1 MIDNRKIIHIDMD
14 AFYASIE
21 QRDNPKYKGKPL
33 IVGGDPNRRGVVATC
48 SYEAR
53 KYGIHSAMPS
63 LTAYNL
69 CPKAIF
75 VRPRM
80 DVYKNVSRKVMDIL
94 HDYSDLVEPLS
105 LDEAFID
112 VTNTKMCNGSAT
124 LIALE
129 IKDRIW
135 NELGLTASAGVSFN
149 KFLAKMAS
157 DYKKPNGITIITRDK
172 SEEFIKKISIGK
184 FFGVGRVTKNKL
196 NNIGVFTGEDLL
208 KLSEEELIN
217 IFSDRGK
224 SLYEFARGI
233 DNRAVNPYRIRK
245 SIGKERT
252 LREDIEEYDD
262 MLEILEGLAEMVFN
276 TMSLLNKKGRTV
288 TLKVKFS
295 NFKHITRSNTLESSI
310 KNKDEIMEAIK
321 ELLGL
326 VDFTGKK
333 VRLLGITISS
343 LEDDL
348 IVEEK
353 SQQLS
358 FDV

>member
-1 MIDNRKIIHIDMD
+1 MEIDRKIIHIDMD

-21 QRDNPKYKGKPL
+21 QRDNPEYKGKPL

-53 KYGIHSAMPS
+53 KFGIHSAMPS
-63 LTAYNL
+63 LTAYKL

-75 VRPRM
+75 LRPRIEI
-80 DVYKNVSRKVMDIL
+80 YKMVSRKVMNIL
-94 HDYSDLVEPLS
+94 HEYSELVEPLS

-112 VTNTKMCNGSAT
+112 VTKSEKYKGSAT

-129 IKDRIW
+129 IKERIFM
-135 NELGLTASAGVSFN
+135 ELGLTASAGVSFN

-157 DYKKPNGITIITRDK
+157 DYKKPNGITVITK
-172 SEEFIKKISIGK
+172 ENSEKFIKNLPIGK

-196 NNIGVFTGEDLL
+196 NNIGVFKGKDLL
-208 KLSEEELIN
+208 KFSESELIE
-217 IFSDRGK
+217 IFSEKGK

-233 DNRAVNPYRIRK
+233 DNRPVNPYRIRK
-245 SIGKERT
+245 SIGKEIT
-252 LREDIEEYDD
+252 LREDLEEKEE
-262 MLEILEGLAEMVFN
+262 MIKILEDIAEKVCSN
-276 TMSLLNKKGRTV
+276 LTILNKKGKTI

-295 NFKHITRSNTLESSI
+295 DFKHITRSITLEHFV
-310 KNKDEIMEAIK
+310 KDKIEIMEQIESLMK
-321 ELLGL
+321 I
-326 VDFTGKK
+326 VNFKNKK

-343 LEDDL
+343 LEENI
-348 IVEEK
+348 IVEK
-353 SQQLS
+353 SEQLS

>member
-1 MIDNRKIIHIDMD
+1 MKENRKIIHIDMD

-63 LTAYNL
+63 LTAYKL

-75 VRPRM
+75 IRPRM
-80 DVYKNVSRKVMDIL
+80 EVYKKVSRQVMNIL
-94 HDYSDLVEPLS
+94 NEYSNLVEPLS
-105 LDEAFID
+105 LDEAFVD
-112 VTNTKMCNGSAT
+112 VTKSKRCKGSAT

-129 IKDRIW
+129 IKEKIFK
-135 NELGLTASAGVSFN
+135 EVGLTASAGVSFN

-157 DYKKPNGITIITRDK
+157 DFRKPDGITVIT
-172 SEEFIKKISIGK
+172 EENSKDFIRNLPIGK

-196 NNIGVFTGEDLL
+196 NNIGVFKGEDLL
-208 KLSEEELIN
+208 KFSEEELID

-224 SLYEFARGI
+224 ILYEFSRGI
-233 DNRAVNPYRIRK
+233 DNRPVNPYRIRK
-245 SIGKERT
+245 SIGKEIT
-252 LREDIEEYDD
+252 LREDIEDIEE
-262 MLEILEGLAEMVFN
+262 MIEILERIAERV
-276 TMSLLNKKGRTV
+276 SESLCLLNKKGKTV
-288 TLKVKFS
+288 TLKVKF
-295 NFKHITRSNTLESSI
+295 NDFKHITRSITLEHFL
-310 KNKDEIMEAIK
+310 KEKKEIMECVKDLISI
-321 ELLGL
+321 
-326 VDFTGKK
+326 VDFKNKK

-343 LEDDL
+343 LEEN
-348 IVEEK
+348 IITEERE
-353 SQQLS
+353 QLS

>member
-1 MIDNRKIIHIDMD
+1 MKENRKIIHIDMD

-63 LTAYNL
+63 LTAYKL

-75 VRPRM
+75 IRPRM
-80 DVYKNVSRKVMDIL
+80 EVYKKVSRQVMNIL
-94 HDYSDLVEPLS
+94 NEYSNLVEPLS
-105 LDEAFID
+105 LDEAFVD
-112 VTNTKMCNGSAT
+112 VSKSKRCKGSAT

-129 IKDRIW
+129 IKERIFK
-135 NELGLTASAGVSFN
+135 EVGLTASAGVSFN

-157 DYKKPNGITIITRDK
+157 DFRKPDGITVII
-172 SEEFIKKISIGK
+172 EENSKDFIRNLPIGK

-196 NNIGVFTGEDLL
+196 NNIGVFKGEDLL
-208 KLSEEELIN
+208 KFSEEELID

-224 SLYEFARGI
+224 ILYEFASGI
-233 DNRAVNPYRIRK
+233 DNRPVNPYRIRK
-245 SIGKERT
+245 SIGKEIT
-252 LREDIEEYDD
+252 LREDIEDIEE
-262 MLEILEGLAEMVFN
+262 MIEILEKIAERV
-276 TMSLLNKKGRTV
+276 SESLCLLNKKGKTV
-288 TLKVKFS
+288 TLKVKF
-295 NFKHITRSNTLESSI
+295 NDFKHITRSITLEHFL
-310 KNKDEIMEAIK
+310 KEQKEIMECVKDLISI
-321 ELLGL
+321 
-326 VDFTGKK
+326 VDFKNKK

-343 LEDDL
+343 LEEN
-348 IVEEK
+348 IITEERE
-353 SQQLS
+353 QLS